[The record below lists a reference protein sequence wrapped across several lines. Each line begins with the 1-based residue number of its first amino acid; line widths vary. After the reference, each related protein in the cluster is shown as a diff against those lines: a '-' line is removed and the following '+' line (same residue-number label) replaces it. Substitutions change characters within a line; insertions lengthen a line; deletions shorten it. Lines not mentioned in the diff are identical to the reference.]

1 MTNKRIQLRY
11 PSDRCLFVLGCDRSG
26 TTLLQR
32 MLNAHSKIMVTYE
45 WDILNRYERV
55 FRDHGLEALADV
67 VEKRGVLKARSILAD
82 QELQGRRD
90 DHLFAMVIARLF
102 REHAKSQGK
111 QYWGDKYPGYTRKV
125 GRLAE
130 LFPNAFFVHIVRDP
144 RAVALSWEKTRW
156 GPNTAP
162 AAATE
167 WARRVEHARVAMQ
180 DLSAE
185 RSIAV
190 LYEDLV
196 NHPEQTL
203 RNICRKFGV
212 DFQPQMLES
221 STKTG
226 FNNPTLDRLHPLV
239 NLAPQRSV
247 LEKWKTQSPRV
258 LTHIEARCYDEMQKW
273 NYVPLNAKQPVVPIA
288 WRAYYRLLGKLRSL
302 HRRKVIPLLNR

>member
-1 MTNKRIQLRY
+1 
-11 PSDRCLFVLGCDRSG
+11 
-26 TTLLQR
+26 

-45 WDILNRYERV
+45 WNILNRYERV

-67 VEKRGVLKARSILAD
+67 VEESGVLTARSILAD
-82 QELQGRRD
+82 QELRGRAD
-90 DHLFAMVIARLF
+90 DQSFAMVIARLF

-111 QYWGDKYPGYTRKV
+111 QYWGDKYPGYTQDVR
-125 GRLAE
+125 RLAE

-144 RAVALSWEKTRW
+144 RAVALSWERTRW
-156 GPNTAP
+156 GPKTAP
-162 AAATE
+162 SAATA

-203 RNICRKFGV
+203 RNICEKFGV
-212 DFQPQMLES
+212 DFQPQLLES
-221 STKTG
+221 STKPA
-226 FNNPTLDRLHPLV
+226 FNRPDMDRIHPLV

-273 NYVPLNAKQPVVPIA
+273 NYVPLNTKQPVVPIA
-288 WRAYYRLLGKLRSL
+288 WCAYYHLTGKLRSL
-302 HRRKVIPLLNR
+302 HWRMGTPFLNR

>member
-1 MTNKRIQLRY
+1 
-11 PSDRCLFVLGCDRSG
+11 
-26 TTLLQR
+26 

-45 WDILNRYERV
+45 WNILNRYERV

-67 VEKRGVLKARSILAD
+67 VEESGVLTARSILAD
-82 QELQGRRD
+82 QELRGRAD
-90 DHLFAMVIARLF
+90 DQSFAMVIARLF

-111 QYWGDKYPGYTRKV
+111 QYWGDKYPGYTQDVR
-125 GRLAE
+125 RLAE

-144 RAVALSWEKTRW
+144 RAVALSWERTRW
-156 GPNTAP
+156 GPKTAP
-162 AAATE
+162 SAATA

-203 RNICRKFGV
+203 RNICEKFGV
-212 DFQPQMLES
+212 DFQPQLLES
-221 STKTG
+221 STKPA
-226 FNNPTLDRLHPLV
+226 FNRPDMDRIHPLV

-273 NYVPLNAKQPVVPIA
+273 NYVPLNTKQPVVPIA
-288 WRAYYRLLGKLRSL
+288 WRAYYHLSGKLRSL
-302 HRRKVIPLLNR
+302 HWRMGTPFLNR